1 MTTTNKTLITF
12 QTKHIEQPK
21 NTKKKNT
28 YTNKKKKT
36 LIKDLE

>member
-21 NTKKKNT
+21 NTKKKPHT
-28 YTNKKKKT
+28 QIRKKKGP
-36 LIKDLE
+36 

>member
-21 NTKKKNT
+21 NTKKTT
-28 YTNKKKKT
+28 YTNKKKKH
-36 LIKDLE
+36 

>member
-21 NTKKKNT
+21 NTKNT
-28 YTNKKKKT
+28 YTNKKKNTNKGP
-36 LIKDLE
+36 

>member
-21 NTKKKNT
+21 NTKKTHTQIRKKNT
-28 YTNKKKKT
+28 NKGP
-36 LIKDLE
+36 